1 MSVRAIVAAGL
12 LSAGST
18 VSALAMPPPAAELAG
33 LPAAALA
40 ILHDGIAH
48 LYNLEL
54 DRADASFTRVAVLA
68 SNHPAPYLYLAA
80 SLVTRSMCEG
90 PSPTHNQG
98 IARCLQRAVEAAGA
112 KTNPESRAWQ
122 DVYIGAVLLIQA
134 QQLGWRG
141 DYLNGLYA
149 LKRAAARLE
158 RAARDP
164 AVAADAGVLLGAYHY
179 FGDATPW
186 YLRQFAGV
194 LLSPTC
200 RADGL
205 RRLDDGAARALLL
218 QPEAR
223 MLACVAHAWERNGTR
238 AVELAAGLTNQFPN
252 NPQWDLLLQYVLLQ
266 CGKYEAAL
274 ASATGALARL
284 ETTARPLARAVL
296 PDQHYFCGVI
306 YAVGTNYHRALTHFG
321 AAAAFADRKARLRMW
336 AVLRQGTMYDLLGD
350 RDAARACYRAA
361 HTGRDAPQ
369 TVRAYARQ
377 FLDQPYAGQTL
388 E

>member
-1 MSVRAIVAAGL
+1 MVAVWL
-12 LSAGST
+12 LSAGGT
-18 VSALAMPPPAAELAG
+18 VRVLAVPAGAGELPG
-33 LPAAALA
+33 LPAAALT
-40 ILHDGIAH
+40 ILHDGITQ

-54 DRADASFTRVAVLA
+54 DRADASFTRVAALA
-68 SNHPAPYLYLAA
+68 SNHPAPYVYLAA

-90 PSPTHNQG
+90 LSQEHNQG

-112 KTNPESRAWQ
+112 QTNTVSRAWQ
-122 DVYIGAVLLIQA
+122 DVYIGAVFLVQA
-134 QQLGWRG
+134 QQVGLRG
-141 DYLNGLYA
+141 DYLDGLYA

-164 AVAADAGVLLGAYHY
+164 AVAVDAGVLLGAYQY
-179 FGDATPW
+179 FGDYTPW
-186 YLRQFAGV
+186 YMRQFAGL
-194 LLSPTC
+194 LLSPTS
-200 RADGL
+200 RAAGL
-205 RRLDDGAARALLL
+205 RRLDDGTTQAVLL

-223 MLACVAHAWERNGTR
+223 MLACVAHTWERNDER
-238 AVELAAGLTNQFPN
+238 AEELAAGLTNQFPN

-266 CGKYEAAL
+266 SGKYEAAL
-274 ASATGALARL
+274 ASATNALARL

-296 PDQHYFCGVI
+296 PDQHYYCGVI
-306 YAVGTNYHRALTHFG
+306 YAAGTNYHRALTHFG
-321 AAAAFADRKARLRMW
+321 AAAAFAGRKARLRMW
-336 AVLRQGTMYDLLGD
+336 AVLRQGTMHDLLGE

-369 TVRAYARQ
+369 SVRAYARQ